1 MNKKILII
9 AGVFVL
15 IIVAVVVFFV
25 IKKPNPTTINP
36 TTGSPFG
43 DAPGGSSQNNFP
55 QIITGDSPLSIE
67 DRNGLKKIT
76 SAPVSDGNFLPQASS
91 SAPVVEFIER
101 STGHIFHAD
110 LDNGLVTRISNTT
123 FPKIQ
128 QIIWGIPGSLFIGQS
143 INSGTIESNIFTIS
157 PNTRE
162 DSSNNFS
169 LIDITPLTP
178 DIVSASFS
186 PDGNSFF
193 YLGKNRL
200 GIEGTL
206 ANTKGEKLASLWQ
219 SATDEWTTE
228 WKQKN
233 TITITNKASN
243 NTPGILLFLDV
254 KTKKTK
260 TILSGIPGLTTNT
273 SPSGKRVLYGMVSK
287 NPQSESLYPTYIY
300 TIGTTSTED
309 AFFTTLPEKCVW
321 SHDET
326 FIVCGQPTNMKEGL
340 PDTWYQGKVSFD
352 DELWKLDLLTLELTR
367 ISPLNPSEL
376 EHIDVIN
383 IKMSPDDSYVLFTNK
398 KDLSLWAAP
407 TQ

>member
-9 AGVFVL
+9 AGIFVL
-15 IIVAVVVFFV
+15 IIVVVVLFF
-25 IKKPNPTTINP
+25 IFKKPNPTTIDP

-110 LDNGLVTRISNTT
+110 LDSGLVTRRSNTT

-128 QIIWGIPGSLFIGQS
+128 QIAWGIPGSLFIGQS
-143 INSGTIESNIFTIS
+143 INSGTIESNIFSIS
-157 PNTRE
+157 PNNRE
-162 DSSNNFS
+162 VSSNDFS
-169 LIDITPLTP
+169 LIDTTPLTP

-186 PDGNSFF
+186 PDGTSFF

-200 GIEGTL
+200 GAEGLL

-228 WKQKN
+228 WKQKD
-233 TITITNKASN
+233 TIAITNKASN
-243 NTPGILLFLDV
+243 NTSGVLLFLDV

-273 SPSGKRVLYGMVSK
+273 SPSGNKILYGTASG
-287 NPQSESLYPTYIY
+287 NSYQTYLY
-300 TIGTTSTED
+300 TIEKGSVDD
-309 AFFTTLPEKCVW
+309 ALFTTLPEKCVW
-321 SHDET
+321 SHSET
-326 FIVCGQPTNMKEGL
+326 FIVCGQPMTMKAGL
-340 PDTWYQGKVSFD
+340 PDIWYQGKESFN

-376 EHIDVIN
+376 EHIDVVN

-398 KDLSLWAAP
+398 KDFSLWAAP